1 MSKKKYEYLEVEES
15 SIATITINRPD
26 KLNALNSGVIHEL
39 HEVLNHLEK
48 SRDAR
53 CVIITGAGEK
63 AFIAGADIGEIKDM
77 SPWDAVKFVEDGQHL
92 MNRLEGSRLPVI
104 AAINGFALGG
114 GCELAMAA
122 DIRLASKGAQF
133 GMPEVKLGLIPGFGG
148 TQRLPRLV
156 GKGKALELILSAE
169 IIDATE
175 AQRIGLVDEVF
186 EPDKLMER
194 ATHMA
199 ETIAKRS
206 PAAVALAK
214 RSLMRSYES
223 SLKEGCS
230 FEAVQFGVAN
240 STKDKAE
247 GVAAF
252 LEKRDPVFTG
262 E

>member
-1 MSKKKYEYLEVEES
+1 MSKTFDYLEVESGE
-15 SIATITINRPD
+15 IAIITINRPD
-26 KLNALNSGVIHEL
+26 KLNALNSGVIHEMQEALRQL
-39 HEVLNHLEK
+39 HREK
-48 SRDAR
+48 ETR

-63 AFIAGADIGEIKDM
+63 AFVAGADIGELKDM
-77 SPWDAVKFVEDGQHL
+77 SPWEAVKFVEDGQHL

-114 GCELAMAA
+114 GCELIMAT
-122 DIRLASKGAQF
+122 DIRLASKSAVF

-156 GKGKALELILSAE
+156 GKGKAMELILSAE
-169 IIDATE
+169 TIDADE
-175 AQRIGLVDEVF
+175 ARRIGLVDEVY
-186 EPDKLMER
+186 EPAKLMEE
-194 ATHMA
+194 AKKLA
-199 ETIAKRS
+199 ETITKRS

-214 RSLMRSYES
+214 RSIMRSFES

-230 FEAVQFGVAN
+230 FESVQFGVAN

-252 LEKRDPVFTG
+252 MEKRKPNFTG

>member
-1 MSKKKYEYLEVEES
+1 MSKTFDYLEVESGE
-15 SIATITINRPD
+15 IAIITINRPD
-26 KLNALNSGVIHEL
+26 KLNALNSGVIHEMQEAL
-39 HEVLNHLEK
+39 RQLQREK
-48 SRDAR
+48 ETR

-63 AFIAGADIGEIKDM
+63 AFVAGADIGELKDM
-77 SPWDAVKFVEDGQHL
+77 SPWEAVKFVEDGQHL

-114 GCELAMAA
+114 GCELIMAT
-122 DIRLASKGAQF
+122 DIRLASKSAVF

-156 GKGKALELILSAE
+156 GKGKAMELILSAE
-169 IIDATE
+169 TIDADE
-175 AQRIGLVDEVF
+175 ARRIGLVDEVY
-186 EPDKLMER
+186 EPAKLMEE
-194 ATHMA
+194 AKKLA
-199 ETIAKRS
+199 ETITKRS

-214 RSLMRSYES
+214 RSIMRSFES

-230 FEAVQFGVAN
+230 FESVQFGVAN

-252 LEKRDPVFTG
+252 MEKRKPNFTG

>member
-1 MSKKKYEYLEVEES
+1 MSKTFDYLEVESGE
-15 SIATITINRPD
+15 IAIITINRPD
-26 KLNALNSGVIHEL
+26 KLNALNSGVIHEMQEALRQL
-39 HEVLNHLEK
+39 HREK
-48 SRDAR
+48 ETR

-63 AFIAGADIGEIKDM
+63 AFVAGADIGELKDM
-77 SPWDAVKFVEDGQHL
+77 SPWEAVKFVEDGQHL

-114 GCELAMAA
+114 GCELIMAT
-122 DIRLASKGAQF
+122 DIRLASKSAVF

-156 GKGKALELILSAE
+156 GKGKAMELILSAE
-169 IIDATE
+169 TIDADE
-175 AQRIGLVDEVF
+175 ARRIGLVDEVY
-186 EPDKLMER
+186 EPDKLMEE
-194 ATHMA
+194 AKKLA
-199 ETIAKRS
+199 ETITKRS

-214 RSLMRSYES
+214 RSIMRSFES

-230 FEAVQFGVAN
+230 FESVQFGVAN

-252 LEKRDPVFTG
+252 MEKRKPNFTG

>member
-1 MSKKKYEYLEVEES
+1 MSKTFDFLDVEFGEIS
-15 SIATITINRPD
+15 VITINRPD
-26 KLNALNSGVIHEL
+26 KLNALNSGVIHEMQEAL
-39 HEVLNHLEK
+39 RQLQ
-48 SRDAR
+48 RDKQTR

-63 AFIAGADIGEIKDM
+63 AFVAGADIGEMKDM
-77 SPWDAVKFVEDGQHL
+77 SPWEAVKFVEDGQHL

-104 AAINGFALGG
+104 AAVNGFALGG
-114 GCELAMAA
+114 GCELIMAT
-122 DIRLASKGAQF
+122 DIRLASKSAVF

-156 GKGKALELILSAE
+156 GKGKAMELILSAE
-169 IIDATE
+169 TIDADE
-175 AQRIGLVDEVF
+175 ARRIGLVDEVYQ
-186 EPDKLMER
+186 PDKLMEE
-194 ATHMA
+194 AKKLA

-214 RSLMRSYES
+214 RSIMRSFES

-230 FEAVQFGVAN
+230 FESVQFGVAN

-252 LEKRDPVFTG
+252 IEKRKAKFTG

>member
-1 MSKKKYEYLEVEES
+1 MSKNFDYLDVEKGA
-15 SIATITINRPD
+15 IATITINRPD

-39 HEVLNHLEK
+39 QEALRQLQ
-48 SRDAR
+48 RDKETR
-53 CVIITGAGEK
+53 CVILTGAGEK
-63 AFIAGADIGEIKDM
+63 AFVAGADIGELKDM
-77 SPWDAVKFVEDGQHL
+77 SPWEAVKFVEDGQHL
-92 MNRLEGSRLPVI
+92 MNRLEDSRLPII

-114 GCELAMAA
+114 GCELIMAT
-122 DIRLASKGAQF
+122 DIRLASKSAQF

-156 GKGKALELILSAE
+156 GKGKAMELILTAE
-169 IIDATE
+169 IISAEE
-175 AQRIGLVDEVF
+175 ACRMGLVDEVY
-186 EPDKLMER
+186 EPDKLIEEAR
-194 ATHMA
+194 SLA
-199 ETIAKRS
+199 ETISKRS

-214 RSLMRSYES
+214 RSIMRSYES

-230 FEAVQFGVAN
+230 FESVQFGVAN

-252 LEKRDPVFTG
+252 IEKRKPNFTG

>member
-1 MSKKKYEYLEVEES
+1 MSKTFDFLDVEFGEIS
-15 SIATITINRPD
+15 VITINRPD
-26 KLNALNSGVIHEL
+26 KLNALNSGVIHEMQEAL
-39 HEVLNHLEK
+39 RQLQ
-48 SRDAR
+48 RDKQTR

-63 AFIAGADIGEIKDM
+63 AFVAGADIGEMKDM
-77 SPWDAVKFVEDGQHL
+77 SPWEAVKFVEDGQHL

-104 AAINGFALGG
+104 AAVNGFALGG
-114 GCELAMAA
+114 GCELIMAT
-122 DIRLASKGAQF
+122 DIRLASKSAVF

-156 GKGKALELILSAE
+156 GKGKAMELILSAE
-169 IIDATE
+169 TIDADE
-175 AQRIGLVDEVF
+175 ARRIGLVDEVYH
-186 EPDKLMER
+186 PDKLMEE
-194 ATHMA
+194 AKKLA

-214 RSLMRSYES
+214 RSIMRSFES

-230 FEAVQFGVAN
+230 FESVQFGVAN

-252 LEKRDPVFTG
+252 IEKRKAKFTG